1 MRRPLSYCGVNSGI
15 QLVEMSDAHF
25 RTRQGGS
32 EAVVGRV
39 VAIRPGKTHIDL
51 GLIGGPDI
59 FSSQNPPL
67 RFRSPDR
74 GQHPPR
80 YVLIV

>member
-1 MRRPLSYCGVNSGI
+1 
-15 QLVEMSDAHF
+15 MSDVHF
-25 RTRQGGS
+25 RTRQVDS

-59 FSSQNPPL
+59 FPPHNP
-67 RFRSPDR
+67 RSGPEALTVASIL
-74 GQHPPR
+74 PTAC
-80 YVLIV
+80 